1 LRRGVDDSAPPRHN
15 PRFIAAGTVFDTSL
29 MAQSQTS
36 TLRADLLGGLV
47 SSALAIPLAIGFG
60 MFAFVPLG
68 DEYFAYGAVAG
79 LVSALIAGLVC
90 VLLGERSTLVYA
102 PRITTTFF
110 LGLVLYSLV
119 HSDNAMPNVS
129 ATLLAF
135 FAIVLLGGV
144 FQALFG
150 LLRLG
155 TLIKF
160 APHPV
165 MAGFQNMAALLLF
178 LVQLGNVLGYDR
190 VIGFAHVHEH
200 LAEVRPLSVLV
211 ALVTFIATWNA
222 RRLTTKV
229 PPLLVGLGIGI
240 AAYYGLVFAGFAQQ
254 LGSVIGPLTASAA
267 MRSVLVDFSPLAMA
281 EPLARSLPVI
291 VSGALALA
299 IIASIDALLC
309 AKLAAAPGE
318 LRSDGDRLL
327 VRLGVSSAVAGAF
340 GGITNG
346 INIGPSVTN
355 RAFGGRTWISVIVNA
370 LMLLAAATA
379 LFPLVT
385 YMPRAVLSAAI
396 MVIAVQHLDPWS
408 KQATAQLFDRGTPR
422 RGAVALDLAV
432 ALSVSVLSI
441 AVHVVLAVFIGIAL
455 AVFLFVLRMS
465 RSSVRRIY
473 RCDLVRSRKSRGAAE
488 MAALEAK
495 GAAILVIELQ
505 GALFFGSA
513 ERLAQTIARDT
524 AAGTSAVLLDL
535 RRVTDVDSTGARILG
550 DIDQA
555 LARQDIRLGVVVSGG
570 GAAPELFS
578 ARERAFPDID
588 RAIEWAEDALLG
600 GAAASTPSD
609 EIGLERVSILRDFAP
624 DDIAA
629 LQRHLQRIA
638 WPPGHVVFRQGDPGT
653 ALFLVTRGRA
663 SVQISRGDT
672 TIRLVTF
679 VPGTVFG
686 ELAILDGGPRAATI
700 IADEDMIAY
709 SLSSEEFADLRE
721 KEPALAIKLLAAL
734 GRELSFRLRSANL
747 TIQQLEM

>member
-1 LRRGVDDSAPPRHN
+1 
-15 PRFIAAGTVFDTSL
+15 
-29 MAQSQTS
+29 M
-36 TLRADLLGGLV
+36 

-68 DEYFAYGAVAG
+68 DEYFAYGAMAG
-79 LVSALIAGLVC
+79 LVSALIAGFVC

-190 VIGFAHVHEH
+190 VIGFTHVHEH

-211 ALVTFIATWNA
+211 ALVTFVATWHA
-222 RRLTTKV
+222 RSLTAKI

-240 AAYYGLVFAGFAQQ
+240 AAYYGLVFAGFAQH
-254 LGSVIGPLTASAA
+254 LGPVIGPLTASAA

-281 EPLARSLPVI
+281 EPLARSVPVI

-309 AKLAAAPGE
+309 AKLAGAPGE

-346 INIGPSVTN
+346 INIGPSVSN
-355 RAFGGRTWISVIVNA
+355 RAFGGHTWISVIVNA
-370 LMLLAAATA
+370 LMLLAAATL

-385 YMPRAVLSAAI
+385 YMPRSVLSAAI

-408 KQATAQLFDRGTPR
+408 KQATAQLFDRDTPR
-422 RGAVALDLAV
+422 RAAVALDLAV
-432 ALSVSVLSI
+432 ALFVSVLSI

-473 RCDLVRSRKSRGAAE
+473 RCDLVRSRKSRGPAE
-488 MAALEAK
+488 MAALEAQ

-513 ERLAQTIARDT
+513 ERLAQVIARDT
-524 AAGTSAVLLDL
+524 AAGTSSVLLDL

-555 LARQDIRLGVVVSGG
+555 LARQNIRLGLVMSGG
-570 GAAPELFS
+570 GAAPGLAGIFS
-578 ARERAFPDID
+578 ARDRVFPDID

-600 GAAASTPSD
+600 GASASAAPD
-609 EIGLERVSILRDFAP
+609 EIGLERVSVLRDFAP

-629 LQRHLQRIA
+629 LARHLERVT
-638 WPPGHVVFRQGDPGT
+638 WPAGHVIFRQGDPGT

-663 SVQISRGDT
+663 SVQISQAGT

-700 IADEDMIAY
+700 VADEEMVAY
-709 SLSSEEFADLRE
+709 SLGSHAFAALRE
-721 KEPALAIKLLAAL
+721 TEPAAAIKLLAGL